1 MHETYICG
9 YLASEQLTLQEIPCI
24 IDSEVHNLV
33 LLNEMST

>member
-24 IDSEVHNLV
+24 DSEVHNLV